1 MTVME
6 TGRIETAMA
15 DGSDELTLDAIFE
28 WLENVPEGIKVEIV
42 EGNIFT
48 SPQRDT
54 RWDITLDVIE
64 QLRTQYPRKRIKS
77 DVRIDYPGYLN
88 GFATDVT
95 LLAEGAV
102 MNDKGLWLCQDVEFV
117 AEVISRSTK
126 GNDYGPK
133 KTAYATAEVPVYLI
147 ADPYTGQCHLFTQP
161 KAGDYLT
168 TLTVPFGAELDLTN
182 TVVGLTL
189 KTDEFPRD

>member
-6 TGRIETAMA
+6 IDRIEMA
-15 DGSDELTLDAIFE
+15 DNSDELNLDAMFE
-28 WLENVPEGIKVEIV
+28 WLENVPEGIKAEIV
-42 EGNIFT
+42 EGNIFM
-48 SPQRDT
+48 SPQRDVHWNII
-54 RWDITLDVIE
+54 R
-64 QLRTQYPRKRIKS
+64 RIVRALEDRFGVNVNVLS
-77 DVRIDYPGYLN
+77 DVRVDYPGHLN
-88 GFATDVT
+88 GFASDVT

-102 MNDKGLWLCQDVEFV
+102 KNDKGLWRYQDVTFV
-117 AEVISRSTK
+117 AEVISTRTK
-126 GNDYGPK
+126 ANDYGPK

-161 KAGDYLT
+161 KAGEYLT